1 MTGSKTNSEK
11 KFEAARTKLAEALE
25 NLEKIT
31 IEKLHETSLHSNMFN
46 IEGDEKSI
54 KSRIIEQTATIQ
66 NLNLE
71 LNNLQKTISKI
82 SDENEALEEQ
92 NQSLLKK
99 INQLRSSSASI
110 IDNIEFDLNQISK
123 IITKEE

>member
-1 MTGSKTNSEK
+1 MTCSMNSEK
-11 KFEAARTKLAEALE
+11 KFEEARAKLAEALE

-54 KSRIIEQTATIQ
+54 KSRIVEQTATIQ
-66 NLNLE
+66 SLNLE

-82 SDENEALEEQ
+82 TAENENLEEQ

-99 INQLRSSSASI
+99 INQLRSSSANI